1 MSGRAVK
8 PGALGSAWG
17 IRAELTLVVVVECLV
32 VWEVVVSVQTNVDSC
47 DGGSVY
53 CAVRRGSTLVVF
65 EELVLGLA
73 KVLVVLVEM
82 MG

>member
-8 PGALGSAWG
+8 PGALDSAWG

-32 VWEVVVSVQTNVDSC
+32 VWEVVVSVPTNVDSC

-53 CAVRRGSTLVVF
+53 CAVRRGSTLVV
-65 EELVLGLA
+65 VLGLA
-73 KVLVVLVEM
+73 KVVVVLVEM